1 MWADCGIFEGSR
13 TVVLIKRLNRKAR
26 LARTV
31 YRLGLL
37 NVLRVVWF
45 RLGIKLGLNP
55 VNRLSYRAI
64 FGPFFSKAKVKAG
77 TLSDADSVSTA
88 APLKAFGWIEIDP
101 DTVPDWQLNVLNG
114 IRCRHAHLPWYEI
127 PDFISELGD
136 IKGVWEL
143 SRFDWVVRFARE
155 AREGSGL
162 SFAKLET
169 WLQSWVSENPPYNG
183 PNWKCGQEASIR
195 VMHLAMAAI
204 VLNQAS
210 KPERALLELVEAH
223 LQRIA
228 PTILY
233 AIAQDNNH
241 GTSEAAAL
249 YIGGSW
255 LEANGFKNGRG
266 WYLKGKK
273 WLENRAARLIERDGS
288 FSQYSLTYHRV
299 MLDTF
304 SMVEVWRRALK
315 LEALAPA
322 WYIRSAAATQW
333 LLAMVQPGGDAPNL
347 GANDGARLLP
357 LARTDYRD
365 FRPSVQLA
373 SALFCGQRAI
383 SETGDWDNVLAL
395 LEVPEATG
403 RSAETQNQQFD
414 DGGYAALRNG
424 NNFAVF
430 RYPRFRFRPG
440 QADLLHLDFWLDGRN
455 LLRDGGSFSYN
466 THEPWQSYFP
476 GVQSHNTVQFD
487 GRDQMPRLSRFLY
500 GDWLKTER
508 FRPITTSPEGVSIQA
523 GYCDY
528 RGARHTRTLL
538 LAEQKLTVNDE
549 LKGFSTSAV
558 LRWRLSPGN
567 WQLNGHSIVGEGIL
581 ITLDSTVPIKRF
593 ELVTGWESRYY
604 GEKTELPVLEVEV
617 AQATTLTTEIHWDT
631 H

>member
-1 MWADCGIFEGSR
+1 MYS
-13 TVVLIKRLNRKAR
+13 KAR

-64 FGPFFSKAKVKAG
+64 SGPFFNQARVTAV
-77 TLSDADSVSTA
+77 TPSDANGANMA
-88 APLKAFGWIEIDP
+88 APLKAFGWTEIDP
-101 DTVPDWQLNVLNG
+101 DTVPDWHLNVLNG
-114 IRCRHAHLPWYEI
+114 VRCRHAHLPWYQI
-127 PDFISELGD
+127 PDFTDELGD

-143 SRFDWVVRFARE
+143 SRFDWVLRFARE
-155 AREGSGL
+155 AREGSDS

-169 WLQSWVSENPPYNG
+169 WLQSWISENPPYNG

-210 KPERALLELVEAH
+210 EPEPALLELVEAH

-255 LEANGFKNGRG
+255 LEAKGFSKGRG

-273 WLENRAARLIERDGS
+273 WLENRAARLIEQDGG

-304 SMVEVWRRALK
+304 SMVEIWRRALQ

-322 WYIRSAAATQW
+322 WYSRSAAATQW
-333 LLAMVQPGGDAPNL
+333 LLAMVQPCGDAPNL

-373 SALFCGQRAI
+373 GALFCGQRAI
-383 SETGDWDNVLAL
+383 SEPGDWDTALAL
-395 LEVPEATG
+395 LGLPEATG
-403 RSAETQNQQFD
+403 CADENRSQQLD
-414 DGGYAALRNG
+414 DGGYAALRN
-424 NNFAVF
+424 NDSFVLF
-430 RYPRFRFRPG
+430 RYPRFSFRPG
-440 QADLLHLDFWLDGRN
+440 QADLLHLDFWLNGHN

-466 THEPWQSYFP
+466 TDEPWQSYFP
-476 GVQSHNTVQFD
+476 GVQSHNTIQFD

-500 GDWLKTER
+500 GDWLKTSR
-508 FRPITTSPEGVSIQA
+508 FEPLTKMPVGHTMLA
-523 GYCDY
+523 GYRDY
-528 RGARHTRTLL
+528 QGASHTRRLVL
-538 LAEQKLTVNDE
+538 NNGALRVEDE
-549 LKGFSTSAV
+549 ISGFSRNAV
-558 LRWRLSPGN
+558 LRWRLKPGS
-567 WQLNGHSIVGEGIL
+567 WELQGQTLVCDGVSIEVVSSMPVI
-581 ITLDSTVPIKRF
+581 RC

-604 GEKTELPVLEVEV
+604 GQKSELPVLEIEV
-617 AQATTLTTEIHWDT
+617 AEAGRLTTNITWNSL
-631 H
+631 